1 MAYKRPRLMAAVI
14 FVLFVGSIALAP
26 VFAR

>member
-1 MAYKRPRLMAAVI
+1 MTYKRPRLMAAAI

-26 VFAR
+26 AFAR